1 MKRKFLYNWFKHIC
15 FLIFFSGLHGIEPV
29 AAENQPHMHI
39 FVKVLKKFHERPPGV
54 YAVSK
59 SIY

>member
-1 MKRKFLYNWFKHIC
+1 MKRKFLYIC
-15 FLIFFSGLHGIEPV
+15 FLTFFFFSGLHGIEPV

-39 FVKVLKKFHERPPGV
+39 FVKVRKKSHERPPGV